1 MRPRPLLVLQL
12 LVLPVVLPVVARP
25 GVALAAGWEDAT
37 AATIGVT
44 KEWSNKL
51 ELADIDGDGRVDIL
65 FANGAGYSSPEG
77 GEQNRAFL
85 NQGAGKPFLEV
96 SEAVFG
102 ATPDQTRVIKA
113 GDVDGDGDL
122 DLVVGNTFETQSRLY
137 LGDGAGGFTEA
148 TAQLPQKP
156 ASIGDLELG
165 DVDGDG
171 DLDLVL
177 ADWGPG
183 DAGGAGGVTQL
194 WLNDG
199 AGGFSDATATQ
210 MPAVPVSW
218 SWEMDLADVDND
230 LDLDVLV
237 SCKTCP
243 GSFMFH
249 NDGAGQFVDASD
261 QLPQFGNN
269 YEFEAIDLDGD
280 EFVDLITINDGPDF
294 TDHIFIGDGLG
305 GFDDATDELWPA
317 DANLQGDDNMVAF
330 LDVDS
335 DGDAD
340 FVIAGLFGNP
350 DRLILND
357 GTGHLS
363 LQANAF
369 APANSSGSLG
379 IGVADLDGDHKPDVV
394 FSEGESPQDAD
405 RVFLGVDVPVDT
417 AAPKI
422 SLVEADEVGSG
433 LLISARVHDNKS
445 PVMGHDFSE
454 LVVELLCPEVMK
466 LPMTWYGGALWRL
479 QLDSVPDCASALQ
492 VCAADAAGNRV
503 CGSQVPLDGGT
514 TSSTGDSTGSP
525 TSSTGGSETGDASGD
540 APTTGGV
547 TTGGGASSG
556 GVDTTGSET
565 TANMDDKSGCGCRHE
580 APGGGVLLLG
590 IAGLLGLR
598 RRR

>member
-1 MRPRPLLVLQL
+1 MRPRSSLVISVILGL
-12 LVLPVVLPVVARP
+12 CALSRSGA
-25 GVALAAGWEDAT
+25 ALAAGWEDAT
-37 AATIGVT
+37 AATIGAT

-51 ELADIDGDGRVDIL
+51 ELADINGDGLVDIM
-65 FANGAGYSSPEG
+65 FANGAGYSSPKG

-102 ATPDQTRVIKA
+102 ATPDQTRAIKA

-137 LGDGAGGFTEA
+137 IGDGAGGFTEA
-148 TAQLPQKP
+148 TDRLPQKS
-156 ASIGDLELG
+156 ASVGDLELG

-183 DAGGAGGVTQL
+183 EAGGAGGVTQL
-194 WLNDG
+194 WRNDG
-199 AGGFSDATATQ
+199 AGDFSDATAQ
-210 MPAVPVSW
+210 MPAVKVSW

-237 SCKTCP
+237 SCKTCA

-249 NDGAGQFVDASD
+249 NDGAGNFVDASD
-261 QLPQFGNN
+261 QLPQFSNN

-280 EFVDLITINDGPDF
+280 EFVDLITINDGPGA
-294 TDHIFIGDGLG
+294 TEHIFLGDGLG

-317 DANLQGDDNMVAF
+317 NANVQGDDNMVAF
-330 LDVDS
+330 LDVES

-340 FVIAGLFGNP
+340 FVIAGLFGND

-357 GTGHLS
+357 GAGHLS
-363 LQANAF
+363 LQGNAF
-369 APANSSGSLG
+369 APADSSGSLG
-379 IGVADLDGDHKPDVV
+379 IGVADLDGDHRLDVV
-394 FSEGESPQDAD
+394 FSEGESPQNAD
-405 RVFLGVDVPVDT
+405 RVFLGVDAPVDT

-422 SLVEADEVGSG
+422 SLADAATVGEG
-433 LLISARVHDNKS
+433 LLVRARVHDNKS

-454 LVVELLCPEVMK
+454 VVVELLCPEVMK
-466 LPMTWYGGALWRL
+466 LPMTWYGGALWRASL
-479 QLDSVPDCASALQ
+479 ASVPDCASALQ

-503 CGSQVPLDGGT
+503 CGSQVPLDGGST
-514 TSSTGDSTGSP
+514 GSTGDDPTSTGSDP
-525 TSSTGGSETGDASGD
+525 SASGGD
-540 APTTGGV
+540 PSGPTTGGAP
-547 TTGGGASSG
+547 TSGAL
-556 GVDTTGSET
+556 DTGST
-565 TANMDDKSGCGCRHE
+565 SADDGTDGADSIGEDADDDGGCGCRTD
-580 APGGGVLLLG
+580 ATGGWPLLLLG
-590 IAGLLGLR
+590 LGLLRPR

>member
-1 MRPRPLLVLQL
+1 MRPRPLLVLL
-12 LVLPVVLPVVARP
+12 ALPVVAVVAPSR
-25 GVALAAGWEDAT
+25 VALAAGWEDAT
-37 AATIGVT
+37 AATIGAT

-51 ELADIDGDGRVDIL
+51 ELADLNADGRVDIM
-65 FANGAGYSSPEG
+65 FANGAGYASPEG
-77 GEQNRAFL
+77 GQQNRAFL

-137 LGDGAGGFTEA
+137 IGDGAGGFTEA

-183 DAGGAGGVTQL
+183 DAGGEGGVTQL

-199 AGGFSDATATQ
+199 KGSFSDATATH
-210 MPAVPVSW
+210 MPDVKVSW

-237 SCKTCP
+237 SCKTCA

-249 NDGAGQFVDASD
+249 NDGAGKFVDASD
-261 QLPQFGNN
+261 QLPQFSNN
-269 YEFEAIDLDGD
+269 YDFEAIDLDGD
-280 EFVDLITINDGPDF
+280 DFVDLITINDGPGS
-294 TDHIFIGDGLG
+294 TEHIFIGDGLG

-317 DANLQGDDNMVAF
+317 EANVEGDDNMVAF
-330 LDVDS
+330 LDADS

-340 FVIAGLFGNP
+340 FVIAGLFGND

-357 GTGHLS
+357 GAGKLS
-363 LQANAF
+363 LQGNAF
-369 APANSSGSLG
+369 APADSSGSLG
-379 IGVADLDGDHKPDVV
+379 IGVADLDGDHKIDVV
-394 FSEGESPQDAD
+394 FAEGESPKNAD
-405 RVFLGVDVPVDT
+405 RVFLGVDVPADT

-422 SLVEADEVGSG
+422 SLTQAQPVGAG
-433 LLISARVHDNKS
+433 LLVRARVHDNKS

-479 QLDSVPDCASALQ
+479 DLDAVPDCASALQ
-492 VCAADAAGNRV
+492 VCAADAAGNRT
-503 CGSQVPLDGGT
+503 CGSQVPLDGGET
-514 TSSTGDSTGSP
+514 GTSTSDATGGSTGDPG
-525 TSSTGGSETGDASGD
+525 TSGSGD
-540 APTTGGV
+540 VPTTGGAP
-547 TTGGGASSG
+547 TSG
-556 GVDTTGSET
+556 GPDTSSTYEDDGTDSADSISE
-565 TANMDDKSGCGCRHE
+565 DGGDKGCGCRND
-580 APGGGVLLLG
+580 APGGGALLLLG
-590 IAGLLGLR
+590 LGLLGLR

>member
-1 MRPRPLLVLQL
+1 MRPRSLLIAPISLISFVSLMAL
-12 LVLPVVLPVVARP
+12 SPVAF
-25 GVALAAGWEDAT
+25 AAGWEDAT

-51 ELADIDGDGRVDIL
+51 ELADLNGDGRVDIM
-65 FANGAGYSSPEG
+65 FANGAGYSSPKG

-85 NQGAGKPFLEV
+85 NQGAGKPFLEA

-102 ATPDQTRVIKA
+102 KAPDQTRVIKA

-148 TAQLPQKP
+148 TGQLPQKP

-199 AGGFSDATATQ
+199 KGSFSDATATN

-237 SCKTCP
+237 SCKTCA

-249 NDGAGQFVDASD
+249 NDGAGKFVDATD

-280 EFVDLITINDGPDF
+280 EFVDLITINDGPGA
-294 TDHIFIGDGLG
+294 TEHIFIGDGLG

-317 DANLQGDDNMVAF
+317 DANVEGDDNMVAF

-340 FVIAGLFGNP
+340 FVIAGLFGND

-357 GTGHLS
+357 GTGKLS
-363 LQANAF
+363 LQGNAF
-369 APANSSGSLG
+369 SPADSSGSLG
-379 IGVADLDGDHKPDVV
+379 IGVADLDGDHKLDVV
-394 FSEGESPQDAD
+394 FSEGEAPQNAD

-422 SLVEADEVGSG
+422 SLVDVQAVGAG
-433 LLISARVHDNKS
+433 LLVRARVHDNKS

-454 LVVELLCPEVMK
+454 LVVELLCPDVMK

-479 QLDSVPDCASALQ
+479 ELDAVPDCASALQ

-503 CGSQVPLDGGT
+503 CGPQVPLNGGGT
-514 TSSTGDSTGSP
+514 SSSTGDSDSTEESMGTGIA
-525 TSSTGGSETGDASGD
+525 TSGDVPSGD
-540 APTTGGV
+540 APTTG
-547 TTGGGASSG
+547 SG
-556 GVDTTGSET
+556 SAGSGSET
-565 TANMDDKSGCGCRHE
+565 SGGTDTAGVIEDKGGCGCRHE
-580 APGGGVLLLG
+580 TSGGWTLLG
-590 IAGLLGLR
+590 LFGLLGLR